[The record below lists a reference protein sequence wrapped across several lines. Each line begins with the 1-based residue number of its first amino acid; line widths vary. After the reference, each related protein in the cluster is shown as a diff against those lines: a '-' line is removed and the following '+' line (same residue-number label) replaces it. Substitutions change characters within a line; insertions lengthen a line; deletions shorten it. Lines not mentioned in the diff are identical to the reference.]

1 VAWGADPCQA
11 WTLSAH
17 HFSCGFDRLKLR
29 VAINLNLETMGDQ
42 STLQALADAPFPLT
56 EVDKWV
62 LSQSDEDY
70 KLHDWDDL
78 RRIIG
83 V

>member
-1 VAWGADPCQA
+1 
-11 WTLSAH
+11 
-17 HFSCGFDRLKLR
+17 
-29 VAINLNLETMGDQ
+29 MGDQ
-42 STLQALADAPFPLT
+42 STLQAIADAPFPLT

-78 RRIIG
+78 KHIIG
-83 V
+83 VWIHALLGFILSIKRWRWHCSFTLTRAEKTQINLKF

>member
-1 VAWGADPCQA
+1 
-11 WTLSAH
+11 
-17 HFSCGFDRLKLR
+17 
-29 VAINLNLETMGDQ
+29 MGDQ
-42 STLQALADAPFPLT
+42 STLQAIADAPFPLT

-78 RRIIG
+78 KHIIG
-83 V
+83 VWIHAPLGFNLSIKKVAMALLIHANTC